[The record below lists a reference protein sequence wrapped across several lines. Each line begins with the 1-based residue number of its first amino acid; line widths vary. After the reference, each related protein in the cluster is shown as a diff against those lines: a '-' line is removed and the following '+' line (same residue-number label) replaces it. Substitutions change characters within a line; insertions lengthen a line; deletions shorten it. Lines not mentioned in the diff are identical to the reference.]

1 MRPRTATIQVWK
13 EEDTWHVEIGKPGAA
28 SPQISVSG
36 KFLSNILNNAIT
48 MWKNKEGLG
57 D

>member
-1 MRPRTATIQVWK
+1 MRPRTATIQVSK
-13 EEDTWHVEIGKPGAA
+13 DEDTWHVEIGKPGAA
-28 SPQISVSG
+28 SPQISMSG